1 MGLAAQIR
9 KLWTIFWCQAL
20 KAQNSQ
26 LSVAVSFAQIGP
38 LGAEKS
44 HFSYFRIFKIIQIC
58 DGTTLPK
65 FSRKFLIKKTCN
77 ALWEGSDQLK
87 SGSSDAHAQC
97 RFPLTPSGGC
107 PDYNDRQFPIPR
119 FRPIRGRLS

>member
-1 MGLAAQIR
+1 MYKNFVVGYFDTNYSPDTEGVRGLTAQIR

-58 DGTTLPK
+58 DWTTLPK

-87 SGSSDAHAQC
+87 SGSSDAHAHFAAAMHC
-97 RFPLTPSGGC
+97 GK
-107 PDYNDRQFPIPR
+107 
-119 FRPIRGRLS
+119 